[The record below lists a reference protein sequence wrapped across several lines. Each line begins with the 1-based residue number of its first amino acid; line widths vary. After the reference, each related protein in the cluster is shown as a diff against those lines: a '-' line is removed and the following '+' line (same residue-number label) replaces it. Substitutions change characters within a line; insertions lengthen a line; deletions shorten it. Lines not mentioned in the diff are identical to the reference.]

1 MTHQLTNAAGS
12 PDHSPMN
19 RGYMIIEA
27 TLQLSIQVNLDEDNL
42 PRGEPE
48 LEITKAEALR
58 LAPMLMPT
66 VQEMM
71 GEELPEELQDRLFDE
86 MNRRARRALS
96 KIPQGEY
103 DALAEAIGNRISQE
117 NSVEDSAE
125 N

>member
-1 MTHQLTNAAGS
+1 MTPQLTNAAGP

-19 RGYMIIEA
+19 RGYMLIEA
-27 TLQLSIQVNLDEDNL
+27 ILQLSIQVHLDEEEL

-48 LEITKAEALR
+48 LEITHEEALR
-58 LAPMLMPT
+58 LAPMLMPAI
-66 VQEMM
+66 QEMM

-117 NSVEDSAE
+117 NSAE